1 MAKVDDRDL
10 DVAGLYA
17 HSMIELAEEHGQLD
31 ELLEELDGL
40 AKYLD
45 QNPAFEEFL
54 SSPLIEDKDRSKV
67 LEKAFRGKASDLLV
81 DSLLVINRKGR
92 LGYFQAIAE
101 AYRREFRLRR
111 GLVEARVRTAVP
123 LGDALRA
130 QLVEAITRFSGKRPI
145 LSETV
150 DPSLIGG
157 MIVEVEGRKVDTS
170 LAARLKSLSATLLRR
185 ASQEI
190 YSGRTYVTE

>member
-10 DVAGLYA
+10 DLAGVYA
-17 HSMIELAEEHGQLD
+17 HSMIELAEERGQLD
-31 ELLEELDGL
+31 ELHEELDGL
-40 AKYLD
+40 VKYLD
-45 QNPAFEEFL
+45 QTPAFEEFL
-54 SSPLIEDKDRSKV
+54 GSPLIEDEDRAKV
-67 LEKAFRGKASDLLV
+67 IEKAFRGKASDLLV
-81 DSLLVINRKGR
+81 DALLVINRKGR
-92 LGYFQAIAE
+92 LGYLQAIAE

-123 LGDALRA
+123 LNDALRA
-130 QLVEAITRFSGKRPI
+130 DLVAAITRFSGKRPI
-145 LSETV
+145 LSESV

-170 LAARLKSLSATLLRR
+170 LAARLKSLSGTLMRR

>member
-10 DVAGLYA
+10 DLAGVYA
-17 HSMIELAEEHGQLD
+17 HSMIELAEERGQLD
-31 ELLEELDGL
+31 ELHEELDGL
-40 AKYLD
+40 VKYLD
-45 QNPAFEEFL
+45 QTPAFEEFL
-54 SSPLIEDKDRSKV
+54 GSPLIEDEDRAKV
-67 LEKAFRGKASDLLV
+67 IEKAFRGKASDLLV

-92 LGYFQAIAE
+92 LGYLQAIAE

-123 LGDALRA
+123 LNDALRA
-130 QLVEAITRFSGKRPI
+130 DLVAAITRFSGKRPI
-145 LSETV
+145 LSESV

-170 LAARLKSLSATLLRR
+170 LAARLKSLSGTLMRR

>member
-10 DVAGLYA
+10 DLAGVYA
-17 HSMIELAEEHGQLD
+17 HSMIELAEERGQLD
-31 ELLEELDGL
+31 ELHEELDGL
-40 AKYLD
+40 VKYLD
-45 QNPAFEEFL
+45 QAPAFEEFL
-54 SSPLIEDKDRSKV
+54 GSPLIEDEDRAKV
-67 LEKAFRGKASDLLV
+67 IEKAFRGKASDLLV

-92 LGYFQAIAE
+92 LGYLQAIAE

-123 LGDALRA
+123 LNDALRA
-130 QLVEAITRFSGKRPI
+130 DLVAAITRFSGKRPI
-145 LSETV
+145 LSESV

-170 LAARLKSLSATLLRR
+170 LAARLKSLSGTLMRR